1 MPPDAIVGFVAR
13 GKGVSIHRVECT
25 NFRNMAARNPE
36 RVIATDWGRRNDSI
50 YSVDL
55 LVDATDRQG
64 LLRDIS
70 DVLSREKI
78 NVTAVKTQSRNGSA
92 HMAFTVEVDGG
103 AVLQK
108 TLVQLCAVAGVTHA
122 RRA

>member
-1 MPPDAIVGFVAR
+1 VL
-13 GKGVSIHRVECT
+13 
-25 NFRNMAARNPE
+25 
-36 RVIATDWGRRNDSI
+36 ATDWGRRNDSI